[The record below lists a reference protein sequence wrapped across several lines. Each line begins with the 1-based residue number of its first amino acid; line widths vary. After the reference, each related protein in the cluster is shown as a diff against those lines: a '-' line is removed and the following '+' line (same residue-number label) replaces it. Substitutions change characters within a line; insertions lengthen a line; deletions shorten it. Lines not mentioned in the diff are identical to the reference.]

1 MRVTFLSILCVL
13 YFVFVP
19 IGLWAVINNAGVNFL
34 GDIDFCTM
42 DMYHR
47 IMDVNLFG
55 MVRTTKAFL
64 PLLRKSKGKA
74 TMY

>member
-1 MRVTFLSILCVL
+1 MV
-13 YFVFVP
+13 
-19 IGLWAVINNAGVNFL
+19 NNAGVNFL

-47 IMDVNLFG
+47 IMNVNLFG

-64 PLLRKSKGKA
+64 PLLRKSKGKSELLSGSF
-74 TMY
+74 